1 MSHLVVYKLCNMS
14 EINGERDRSAVK
26 EELLGARVGTAV
38 AAGLTYGLCYLY
50 KETDPGL
57 VNSIAQIT
65 AYISLIASAGMAKST
80 YNLGM
85 EYYGLP
91 KEAKD

>member
-1 MSHLVVYKLCNMS
+1 MS

-57 VNSIAQIT
+57 VNSIAQI
-65 AYISLIASAGMAKST
+65 AA
-80 YNLGM
+80 
-85 EYYGLP
+85 
-91 KEAKD
+91 